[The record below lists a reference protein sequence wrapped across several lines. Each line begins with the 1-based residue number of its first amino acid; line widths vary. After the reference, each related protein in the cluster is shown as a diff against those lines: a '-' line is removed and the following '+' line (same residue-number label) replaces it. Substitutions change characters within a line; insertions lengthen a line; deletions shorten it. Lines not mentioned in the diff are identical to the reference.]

1 MGGAYDPF
9 GAAINKGRE
18 KNHKRPM
25 RKRTATRASLRF
37 SIPRSLLSAKPGTVG
52 RLQMKKI
59 SRLVLAG
66 LSLASAAQPALAA
79 LLLEATPLYKDIAHG
94 CRALDLKQWSH
105 PTKRVLDRKQ
115 IEIRKVELCNN
126 DVYPIFTV
134 SFRYDPQGPND
145 AYYNKLFAEMAAA
158 NGYHSYSFVDPA
170 WSIIMDVKVTGK
182 NELSISYEDFSPPG
196 NR

>member
-9 GAAINKGRE
+9 GAPINKGRE

-25 RKRTATRASLRF
+25 HKRTAPRASLRF
-37 SIPRSLLSAKPGTVG
+37 SIAKSLLSAQAGVAG
-52 RLQMKKI
+52 RLEMKKI
-59 SRLVLAG
+59 SRLVFAG
-66 LSLASAAQPALAA
+66 LSLANAAQSAVAA
-79 LLLEATPLYKDIAHG
+79 PLLEETSLYKEVAHG
-94 CRALDLKQWSH
+94 CRALDLKQWAH

-145 AYYNKLFAEMAAA
+145 AYYNKLFVEMAAA
-158 NGYHSYSFVDPA
+158 NGYHSFSFVDPT

-182 NELSISYEDFSPPG
+182 KELSISYDDFSPAG
-196 NR
+196 K